1 MFESITKKLFIEIL
15 KKSENELIFSR
26 LNLTEA
32 GCTKAM
38 QLLFD
43 NSNIE
48 VNPAKA
54 RRCTAVNSNSLTFS
68 NGSKLYFNPGE
79 KYYRHGNIILQ
90 YGEEYDTFDEI
101 NKYNIVAYAIR

>member
-1 MFESITKKLFIEIL
+1 MFESITKKSFIELL

-26 LNLTEA
+26 LNLTET

-48 VNPAKA
+48 VNPARA
-54 RRCTAVNSNSLTFS
+54 RRCTAANSNSLTFTG
-68 NGSKLYFNPGE
+68 GSKLYFNPGE
-79 KYYRHGNIILQ
+79 KYYKHNNVIIQ
-90 YGEEYDTFDEI
+90 YSEEYDTFDEI
-101 NKYNIVAYAIR
+101 YRYNIVAYAIR